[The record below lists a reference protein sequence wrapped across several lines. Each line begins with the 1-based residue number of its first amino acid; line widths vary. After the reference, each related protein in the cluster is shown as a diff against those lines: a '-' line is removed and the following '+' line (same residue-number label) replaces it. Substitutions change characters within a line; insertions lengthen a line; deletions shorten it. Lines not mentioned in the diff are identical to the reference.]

1 MFETVVIATD
11 VSPSAER
18 AVTAAV
24 DLADRFDAGVHVL
37 SVVEGDDANHEQHVR
52 TELARLAGTFGRPVT
67 TAVRHGDPGTVVLD
81 YVDRVGA
88 DLVATGTRGRDSPY
102 SYHLGSVAERI
113 AHDSPVPVL
122 TVRQLEVGD
131 SERVTEENER
141 ESPNAERRTK

>member
-37 SVVEGDDANHEQHVR
+37 SVVEEEDDGHEQHLR
-52 TELARLAGTFGRPVT
+52 TELARLAETLGRPVT
-67 TAVRHGDPGTVVLD
+67 TAVRHGDPAPVVLE
-81 YVDRVGA
+81 YAERVGA

-113 AHDSPVPVL
+113 AHDCPVPVL
-122 TVRQLEVGD
+122 TVRQLDVD
-131 SERVTEENER
+131 
-141 ESPNAERRTK
+141 AE